1 MFIKKVTLKDFR
13 NYRQQTVELDPGL
26 NIFAGENASGK
37 TNFAESVYFAALGK
51 SPRTNHS
58 KEMINW
64 SAKQAYINL
73 TVGKKFRD
81 HEITLLVDNK
91 DKKKLLLD
99 GLPCSRISDLVGVLN
114 VVYFSPDELK
124 MIKDGPQERR
134 RFIDISLCQQSK
146 NYLYSLQKYN
156 NVLAQ
161 RNKLLKSGFGVNTL
175 KETLFVW
182 DAQLAKYGAY
192 IIRKRYDFIEKL
204 KKLAFI
210 SHDKL
215 SGGKEKLALSY
226 ECALGYDDEEEL
238 EKQFSESLKASF
250 LKDTELFF
258 TTFGCH
264 RDDMDITVDGIDV
277 RKYGSQGQQRSAA
290 LSLKFA
296 EIDLFGEETGEKPV
310 LLLDDVLSELDEN
323 RRSELIKMSSSI
335 QTIITCTE
343 FDEKADH
350 TLFNV
355 SAGTITRP
363 K

>member
-1 MFIKKVTLKDFR
+1 MFIRKVRLKDFR
-13 NYRQQTVELDPGL
+13 NYKDQTVELNEGL
-26 NIFAGENASGK
+26 NVFAGANASGK

-51 SPRTNHS
+51 SPRTSHS

-64 SAKQAYINL
+64 DCRQAQVNV
-73 TVGKKFRD
+73 TVAKKFRD
-81 HEITLLVDNK
+81 HDICISVDSK
-91 DKKKLLLD
+91 DKKRLLLD
-99 GLPCSRISDLVGVLN
+99 GLPCSKLSDVVGVLN
-114 VVYFSPDELK
+114 VVYFSPDELR
-124 MIKDGPQERR
+124 MIKEGPQERR
-134 RFIDISLCQQSK
+134 RFMDISLCQQSK
-146 NYLYSLQKYN
+146 SYLYSLQKYN

-161 RNKLLKSGFGVNTL
+161 RNKLLKSGFGINTL

-192 IIRKRYDFIEKL
+192 IIKKRYDFIEKL
-204 KKLAFI
+204 KNLAFE
-210 SHDKL
+210 SHNKL
-215 SGGKEKLALSY
+215 SGEKEKLSLSY
-226 ECALGYDDEEEL
+226 ECALGYDDEENLQRE
-238 EKQFSESLKASF
+238 FAESLKAAF
-250 LKDTELFF
+250 EKDTELNF

-323 RRSELIKMSSSI
+323 RRARLIEMSSSL

-343 FDEKADH
+343 FDEKVDH
-350 TLFNV
+350 TLFKV
-355 SAGTITRP
+355 SNGTV
-363 K
+363 KKA